1 MATMRFFRL
10 ARRWGLLRGTPRAL
24 WPQRA
29 VSPSPGTPIRALPHP
44 ARSQAGS
51 RACAQARRAL
61 GSDHWRSARRRG
73 GTEAI
78 APPHDPPA
86 HLTRAGCPWGKCSRG
101 LFRAAARRRRPIVV
115 VGSSHV
121 SPSSIDPPSVM
132 TVASRGFT
140 SARCRG
146 ERPSRSRGH
155 LGVPSIVVSPS
166 VRVSRHPASLSAMCA
181 LNRMRESR
189 VYGVDDWR
197 ASRRCA
203 RRSFRLRGLA
213 IAFVICVCASRAGPA
228 ASSSHLRGRRRHT
241 SHFKSSIQTASSSGL
256 RGTLSVLGFV
266 E

>member
-1 MATMRFFRL
+1 MIRTDASCAAVSPCAPLALCWTEPQEPSHGDYAFFRL
-10 ARRWGLLRGTPRAL
+10 ARRWGLLRGTLRAP

-44 ARSQAGS
+44 ARSQAGG

-78 APPHDPPA
+78 APAHDSPA

-121 SPSSIDPPSVM
+121 SPSSIDPPPVM

-146 ERPSRSRGH
+146 ERPSRPRGL
-155 LGVPSIVVSPS
+155 LGAPSIIVSPS
-166 VRVSRHPASLSAMCA
+166 VASHPTLRHCPRCA
-181 LNRMRESR
+181 L
-189 VYGVDDWR
+189 
-197 ASRRCA
+197 
-203 RRSFRLRGLA
+203 
-213 IAFVICVCASRAGPA
+213 
-228 ASSSHLRGRRRHT
+228 
-241 SHFKSSIQTASSSGL
+241 
-256 RGTLSVLGFV
+256 
-266 E
+266 

>member
-1 MATMRFFRL
+1 M
-10 ARRWGLLRGTPRAL
+10 
-24 WPQRA
+24 
-29 VSPSPGTPIRALPHP
+29 SPSPGTPVRALPHP

-101 LFRAAARRRRPIVV
+101 LFRAVARRRRPIVV

-121 SPSSIDPPSVM
+121 SPSSIDSPPVM

-146 ERPSRSRGH
+146 ERPSRPRGL
-155 LGVPSIVVSPS
+155 LGAPSIIGSP
-166 VRVSRHPASLSAMCA
+166 HAASLSAMCA

-203 RRSFRLRGLA
+203 RRSFRLRGLP
-213 IAFVICVCASRAGPA
+213 S
-228 ASSSHLRGRRRHT
+228 
-241 SHFKSSIQTASSSGL
+241 
-256 RGTLSVLGFV
+256 LS
-266 E
+266 